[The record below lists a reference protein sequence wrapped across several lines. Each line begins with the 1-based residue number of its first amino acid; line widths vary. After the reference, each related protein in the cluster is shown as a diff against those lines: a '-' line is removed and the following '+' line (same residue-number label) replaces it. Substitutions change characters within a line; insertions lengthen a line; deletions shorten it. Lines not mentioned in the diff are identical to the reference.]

1 MFIFAIVNLIFL
13 SLVIIGGGFLCKS
26 IANVNPHNGIGY
38 RTKLS
43 KKNADTWKEANIYG
57 GNVLIIC
64 GAVYFVLT
72 LISVVVFYDNFNG
85 LIAVVLSIGIVPV
98 ILIGVFI
105 SEIHLRS
112 IFDSDGNRK

>member
-1 MFIFAIVNLIFL
+1 MFIFTIVDSIFL
-13 SLVIIGGGFLCKS
+13 SLFIIGGGFLCKS
-26 IANVNPHNGIGY
+26 VANENPHKGIGY

-43 KKNADTWKEANIYG
+43 KKNVDTWKEANTYG

-64 GAVYFVLT
+64 GAVYLVLT
-72 LISVVVFYDNFNG
+72 LIFAIIFHDNFNI
-85 LIAVVLSIGIVPV
+85 LIAVAFSIGIIPV

-112 IFDSDGNRK
+112 VFDRDGNRK

>member
-1 MFIFAIVNLIFL
+1 MNNFAIKIENLKVKVKFFTLKEQKVQEGI
-13 SLVIIGGGFLCKS
+13 SLIEKTNSTIDELKV
-26 IANVNPHNGIGY
+26 
-38 RTKLS
+38 
-43 KKNADTWKEANIYG
+43 
-57 GNVLIIC
+57 IC
-64 GAVYFVLT
+64 GAVYLVLT
-72 LISVVVFYDNFNG
+72 LIFAVVFYDNFNG